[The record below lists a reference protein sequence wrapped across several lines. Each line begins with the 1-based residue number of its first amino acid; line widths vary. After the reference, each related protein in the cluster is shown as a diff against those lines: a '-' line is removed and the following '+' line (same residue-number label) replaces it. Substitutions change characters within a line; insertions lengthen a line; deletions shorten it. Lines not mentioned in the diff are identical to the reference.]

1 MTNFCSECNSEI
13 TEAENNYSFN
23 RFDRP
28 LCREHQRLQDNT
40 DNEILDENIYS
51 NHENSLNKSTISEKE
66 SGFIEN
72 MIKGRIAETL
82 VEELFTYL
90 GYSVFRYNMAN
101 TVPGVMQLLKG
112 VRSDV
117 ASNLKKMPDLV
128 IQDPNSGNVYF
139 ADVKF
144 RKNETFT
151 LKDISSDYPYENC
164 YFIVVS
170 KKHIKCIA
178 YHELKEGKEI
188 TPSSRNYLGNRKE
201 FELDK
206 DVIIKFCDFAVKFFD
221 AV

>member
-1 MTNFCSECNSEI
+1 MTNFCSECNTEI
-13 TEAENNYSFN
+13 TEAEYNYSFD
-23 RFDRP
+23 RFHRP
-28 LCREHQRLQDNT
+28 LCREHQRPQDNT
-40 DNEILDENIYS
+40 DNEILNEKIYS

-90 GYSVFRYNMAN
+90 GYSVFRYNIVN

-117 ASNLKKMPDLV
+117 ASNIKKMPDLV
-128 IQDPNSGNVYF
+128 IQDPNSGKVYF
-139 ADVKF
+139 TDIKF
-144 RKNETFT
+144 RKNESFT
-151 LKDISSDYPYENC
+151 LDDIGSDYPYENC
-164 YFIVVS
+164 YFIVIS
-170 KKHIKCIA
+170 KKHIKCIT
-178 YHELKEGKEI
+178 YQELKEGKGI

>member
-1 MTNFCSECNSEI
+1 MTNFCSECNADI
-13 TEAENNYSFN
+13 TEAEYNYSLN

-28 LCREHQRLQDNT
+28 LCREHQRSQCNS
-40 DNEILDENIYS
+40 DNEIS
-51 NHENSLNKSTISEKE
+51 NASAYTGHENGLNSNNISEKE
-66 SGFIEN
+66 SNFIEN
-72 MIKGRIAETL
+72 MVKGRIAETL
-82 VEELFTYL
+82 VEELFTCL
-90 GYSVFRYNMAN
+90 GYSVFRYNMLN
-101 TVPGVMQLLKG
+101 TVPGVMQLLKD

-117 ASNLKKMPDLV
+117 AANIKRMPDLV
-128 IQDPNSGNVYF
+128 IQDPNSGEVYF
-139 ADVKF
+139 TDVKF

-151 LKDISSDYPYENC
+151 FNDIDPDYPYENC

-170 KKHIKCIA
+170 KKHIKCIT
-178 YHELKEGKEI
+178 YRELKEGKEI